1 MKAKVTGLLLALLTG
16 TAWAQVSGLTN
27 AEVIE
32 QTSITDPG
40 KAVAALADLLTR

>member
-1 MKAKVTGLLLALLTG
+1 MTGLLLALLTG